1 MRWPYAWIAWETI
14 YHWLKSFGC
23 VEWCC
28 RKRKQ
33 LQERSRLGRPVSS
46 DYIKSLWVFQRRA
59 CWFCFLFHAMGHILG
74 ICGAQ
79 SEAPSTSLLVT
90 RRRKRLLKGSR
101 RREILWIWLENQL
114 LRFSPSCREFLPWFA
129 ELFSWFSLWFSS
141 LLTKQEEEAAARRK
155 QVLWIA
161 YQTLVSFNSLWYLV
175 IV

>member
-1 MRWPYAWIAWETI
+1 MPGLLGKQFIIDW
-14 YHWLKSFGC
+14 SFGC

-141 LLTKQEEEAAARRK
+141 IDKTGRRRRSSCKKEAGALDSPWNNGLF
-155 QVLWIA
+155 QTFFDMLW
-161 YQTLVSFNSLWYLV
+161 Q
-175 IV
+175 